1 MIEIVDILIVKIKN
15 EILNQPNRKLKSDTP
30 LISSGLIDS
39 FHLVDLALMIEDTF
53 GVHIEDYELRSDIF
67 DTVDDL
73 ALLIDSRMS

>member
-1 MIEIVDILIVKIKN
+1 MIEIVDILIDKIKN

>member
-1 MIEIVDILIVKIKN
+1 MIEIVDILIDKIKN

-67 DTVDDL
+67 DTVEDL